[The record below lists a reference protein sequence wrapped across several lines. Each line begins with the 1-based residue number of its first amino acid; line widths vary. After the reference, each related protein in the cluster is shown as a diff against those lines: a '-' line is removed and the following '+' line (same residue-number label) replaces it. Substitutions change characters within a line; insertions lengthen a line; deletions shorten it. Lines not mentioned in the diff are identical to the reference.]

1 MALTLTAGDPSPS
14 DQLTGVL
21 DWGDGHTETIAGR
34 GEHTVGHTYAAA
46 GDYTVTYEVSEVVE
60 GDRVEGPKG
69 ERVTARH
76 TLSVAS
82 LPAPRVN
89 PTPEPTPRPRRR
101 RRPTPATG
109 AVAGVTATQPLRIS
123 GLAVTPRC
131 VRAPQLRAAIASV
144 KTVGVRFRLSADASV
159 RFSLERWKDKR
170 GAASCPPVRGNAKA
184 DGKRIAG
191 IYNDALQARRRPLA
205 RASTRSILAATDGK
219 GKRLRPGT
227 YLLTIRSGA
236 TSARV
241 KVWVL
246 R

>member
-1 MALTLTAGDPSPS
+1 M
-14 DQLTGVL
+14 
-21 DWGDGHTETIAGR
+21 
-34 GEHTVGHTYAAA
+34 
-46 GDYTVTYEVSEVVE
+46 
-60 GDRVEGPKG
+60 
-69 ERVTARH
+69 
-76 TLSVAS
+76 
-82 LPAPRVN
+82 
-89 PTPEPTPRPRRR
+89 
-101 RRPTPATG
+101 
-109 AVAGVTATQPLRIS
+109 
-123 GLAVTPRC
+123 
-131 VRAPQLRAAIASV
+131 
-144 KTVGVRFRLSADASV
+144 RFRLSADAPV

-191 IYNDALQARRRPLA
+191 IYSSHSKRASRPA

-241 KVWVL
+241 KLWVL